1 MCKIIHLA
9 EVMIPESK
17 LNPVESL
24 PELLWSNGWMEI
36 GSFEVTF
43 ADFLGVN

>member
-1 MCKIIHLA
+1 MVHLA

-24 PELLWSNGWMEI
+24 PELLWSNGWNRE
-36 GSFEVTF
+36 S
-43 ADFLGVN
+43 